1 MTSRV
6 AATTADRL
14 VVEPG
19 GPLRGRIRVP
29 GDKSISHR
37 VLLLAALADGES
49 TIRGLSDGGD
59 VANTRAIIEA
69 LGATVVEDCD
79 PVDPAGLQMIRVR
92 GGRLG
97 EAGHDLDVGNSGT
110 GIRLLA
116 GLLAGL
122 PFTSVLDGDASVRR
136 RPMGRVLEPLRAMGA
151 SVIASGVDIGED
163 AGLAPLNIRGGG
175 LRGIEY
181 RLPVA
186 SAQVK
191 GCLLFAG
198 LSADG
203 PTTVVEDRPTRAHT
217 EELMAATGI
226 EIVRSHTDGLD
237 RVTVS
242 PGRPNAFNY
251 DVAGDPSQAAFWVV
265 GASILPGSEVV
276 VANVYEGPGRAGF
289 MKVLTRMGVDLNH
302 DPGSG
307 DLTVRP
313 PASGVLSATTVR
325 SDEVPGLVD
334 EVPVLVVAAAC
345 ADGETIFEGVGEL
358 RFKESDR
365 LATVESELGRMGAE
379 VKVEGDRLVVRGRSG
394 GRLRGAAVNA
404 HHDHRIAMSCAVAGL
419 VADGP
424 TDISGWNA
432 VATSY
437 PTFAEHLAAL
447 LDAGSK
453 MGSGV

>member
-6 AATTADRL
+6 AATAADRL

-19 GPLRGRIRVP
+19 GPLRGRITVP

-69 LGATVVEDCD
+69 LGATVVDDCD
-79 PVDPAGLQMIRVR
+79 HVNPSGQQMIRVR
-92 GGRLG
+92 GGQLG

-110 GIRLLA
+110 SIRLLA

-122 PFTSVLDGDASVRR
+122 PFTSVLDGDASVRC

-151 SVIASGVDIGED
+151 SVIGSGVDTGED
-163 AGLAPLNIRGGG
+163 AGLAPLHIRGGG

-198 LSADG
+198 LSADE
-203 PTTVVEDRPTRAHT
+203 PTTVIEDRPTRAHT
-217 EELMAATGI
+217 EELMAVTGI

-242 PGRPNAFNY
+242 PGRPDAFTY
-251 DVAGDPSQAAFWVV
+251 DVAGDPSQAAFWAV

-276 VANVYEGPGRAGF
+276 VANVYEGPGRGGF
-289 MKVLTRMGVDLNH
+289 MEVLTRMGVDLNH

-379 VKVEGDRLVVRGRSG
+379 VRVEADRLVVRGRP
-394 GRLRGAAVNA
+394 GRPLRGGIVNA

-424 TDISGWNA
+424 TDVGGWNA

-447 LDAGSK
+447 LDAGST

>member
-217 EELMAATGI
+217 EELMAATGT

-251 DVAGDPSQAAFWVV
+251 DVAGDPSQAAFWAV

>member
-1 MTSRV
+1 
-6 AATTADRL
+6 
-14 VVEPG
+14 
-19 GPLRGRIRVP
+19 
-29 GDKSISHR
+29 
-37 VLLLAALADGES
+37 
-49 TIRGLSDGGD
+49 
-59 VANTRAIIEA
+59 
-69 LGATVVEDCD
+69 
-79 PVDPAGLQMIRVR
+79 
-92 GGRLG
+92 
-97 EAGHDLDVGNSGT
+97 
-110 GIRLLA
+110 
-116 GLLAGL
+116 
-122 PFTSVLDGDASVRR
+122 
-136 RPMGRVLEPLRAMGA
+136 MGA

-242 PGRPNAFNY
+242 PGRPDAFTH
-251 DVAGDPSQAAFWVV
+251 DVAGDPSQAAFWAV

-289 MKVLTRMGVDLNH
+289 MKVLTRMGVDLNN
-302 DPGSG
+302 DQNSG
-307 DLTVRP
+307 DLKVRP

-325 SDEVPGLVD
+325 SDELPGLVD
-334 EVPVLVVAAAC
+334 EVPALVVAAAC

-379 VKVEGDRLVVRGRSG
+379 VKFEGDRLVVRGRSG
-394 GRLRGAAVNA
+394 RRLRGAMVNA

>member
-37 VLLLAALADGES
+37 VLLLAALADGEA

-69 LGATVVEDCD
+69 LGATVVEDRD
-79 PVDPAGLQMIRVR
+79 HAAPPELQMIRVR

-97 EAGHDLDVGNSGT
+97 QAGHDLDVGNSGT

-242 PGRPNAFNY
+242 PGRPDAFTH
-251 DVAGDPSQAAFWVV
+251 DVAGDPSQAAFWAG

-302 DPGSG
+302 DPNSG

-394 GRLRGAAVNA
+394 RRLRGTAVNA

-447 LDAGSK
+447 LDAGST

>member
-69 LGATVVEDCD
+69 LGATVVEDRDHAD
-79 PVDPAGLQMIRVR
+79 PPELQMIRVR

-97 EAGHDLDVGNSGT
+97 QAGHDLDVGNSGT

-242 PGRPNAFNY
+242 PGRPDAFTH
-251 DVAGDPSQAAFWVV
+251 DVAGDPSQAAFWAV

-313 PASGVLSATTVR
+313 PASGVLSGTTVR

-334 EVPVLVVAAAC
+334 EVPVLVGAAAC

-394 GRLRGAAVNA
+394 KRWRGAVVKA
-404 HHDHRIAMSCAVAGL
+404 HHDHRIAMACAVAGL

-437 PTFAEHLAAL
+437 PTFGTDLVGL
-447 LDAGSK
+447 R
-453 MGSGV
+453 V

>member
-97 EAGHDLDVGNSGT
+97 QAGHDLDVGNSGT

-251 DVAGDPSQAAFWVV
+251 DVAGDPSQAAFWAV

>member
-37 VLLLAALADGES
+37 VLLLAALANGES

-79 PVDPAGLQMIRVR
+79 HVDPSGLQMIRVR

-151 SVIASGVDIGED
+151 SVIGSGLDIGED

-242 PGRPNAFNY
+242 PGRPDAFTH
-251 DVAGDPSQAAFWVV
+251 DVAGDPSQAAFWAV

-302 DPGSG
+302 DPNSG

-379 VKVEGDRLVVRGRSG
+379 VRVEGDRLVVRGRSG
-394 GRLRGAAVNA
+394 RRLRGAMVNA

-419 VADGP
+419 AADGP
-424 TDISGWNA
+424 TDIGGWNA

-437 PTFAEHLAAL
+437 PTFAEHLAVL
-447 LDAGSK
+447 LDAGST

>member
-14 VVEPG
+14 GGEPG

-69 LGATVVEDCD
+69 LGATVVEDRDHAD
-79 PVDPAGLQMIRVR
+79 PPELQMIRVR

-97 EAGHDLDVGNSGT
+97 QAGHDLDVGNSGT

-242 PGRPNAFNY
+242 PGRPDAFTH
-251 DVAGDPSQAAFWVV
+251 DVAGDPSQAAFWAV

-302 DPGSG
+302 DPNSG

-379 VKVEGDRLVVRGRSG
+379 VKGEGDRLVVRGRSG
-394 GRLRGAAVNA
+394 RRLRGTAVNA

-447 LDAGSK
+447 LDAGST

>member
-37 VLLLAALADGES
+37 VLLVAALADGES

-69 LGATVVEDCD
+69 LGATVVEDRDHAD
-79 PVDPAGLQMIRVR
+79 PPELQMIRVR

-97 EAGHDLDVGNSGT
+97 QAGHDLDVGNSGT

-242 PGRPNAFNY
+242 PGRPDAFTH
-251 DVAGDPSQAAFWVV
+251 DVAGDPSQAAFWAV

-313 PASGVLSATTVR
+313 PASGVLSGTTVR

-394 GRLRGAAVNA
+394 RRLRGTAVNA
-404 HHDHRIAMSCAVAGL
+404 HHDHRIAMSCAVAGV

-447 LDAGSK
+447 LDAGST

>member
-19 GPLRGRIRVP
+19 GPLRGRSRVP

-37 VLLLAALADGES
+37 GLLLAALADGES

-151 SVIASGVDIGED
+151 SVIASGADIGED

-394 GRLRGAAVNA
+394 RRLRGTAVNA
-404 HHDHRIAMSCAVAGL
+404 HHAHRIAMSCAVAGL
-419 VADGP
+419 MADGP

-432 VATSY
+432 VAPSY

>member
-313 PASGVLSATTVR
+313 PASGVLSGTTVR

>member
-69 LGATVVEDCD
+69 LGATVVEDRDHAD
-79 PVDPAGLQMIRVR
+79 PPELQMIRVR

-97 EAGHDLDVGNSGT
+97 QAGHDLDVGNSGT

-242 PGRPNAFNY
+242 PGRPDAFTH
-251 DVAGDPSQAAFWVV
+251 DVAGDPSQAAFWAV

-313 PASGVLSATTVR
+313 PASGVLSGTTVR

-394 GRLRGAAVNA
+394 KRLRGAGVNA

>member
-69 LGATVVEDCD
+69 LGATVVEDRDHAD
-79 PVDPAGLQMIRVR
+79 PPELQMIRVR

-97 EAGHDLDVGNSGT
+97 QAGHDLDVGNSGT

-151 SVIASGVDIGED
+151 SVIASGADIGED

-242 PGRPNAFNY
+242 PGRPDAFTH
-251 DVAGDPSQAAFWVV
+251 DVAGDPSQAAFWAV

-302 DPGSG
+302 DPNSG

-345 ADGETIFEGVGEL
+345 ADGETIFEGGGEL

-394 GRLRGAAVNA
+394 RRLRGTAVNA

-447 LDAGSK
+447 LDAGST

>member
-69 LGATVVEDCD
+69 LGATVVEDRD
-79 PVDPAGLQMIRVR
+79 HADLPELQMIRVR

-97 EAGHDLDVGNSGT
+97 QAGHDLDVGNSGT

-242 PGRPNAFNY
+242 PGRPDAFTH
-251 DVAGDPSQAAFWVV
+251 DVAGDPSQAAFWAV

-302 DPGSG
+302 DPNSG

-394 GRLRGAAVNA
+394 RRLRGTAVNA

>member
-37 VLLLAALADGES
+37 GLLLAALANGES

-69 LGATVVEDCD
+69 LGATVVEDRD
-79 PVDPAGLQMIRVR
+79 HADLPELQMIRVR

-97 EAGHDLDVGNSGT
+97 QAGHDLDVGNSGT

-242 PGRPNAFNY
+242 PGRPDAFTH
-251 DVAGDPSQAAFWVV
+251 DVAGDPSQAAFWAV

-289 MKVLTRMGVDLNH
+289 MKVLTRMGVALNH
-302 DPGSG
+302 DPNSG

-394 GRLRGAAVNA
+394 RRLRGTAVNA

-447 LDAGSK
+447 LDAGST

>member
-37 VLLLAALADGES
+37 GLLLAALADGES

-69 LGATVVEDCD
+69 LGATVVEDRDHAD
-79 PVDPAGLQMIRVR
+79 PPELQMIRVR

-97 EAGHDLDVGNSGT
+97 QAGHDLDVGNSGT

-242 PGRPNAFNY
+242 PGRPDAFTH
-251 DVAGDPSQAAFWVV
+251 DVAGDPSQAAFWAV

-302 DPGSG
+302 DPNSG

-379 VKVEGDRLVVRGRSG
+379 VKGEGDRLVGRGRSG
-394 GRLRGAAVNA
+394 KRLRGAVVNA

-437 PTFAEHLAAL
+437 PTFADHLAAL
-447 LDAGSK
+447 LDAGST

>member
-1 MTSRV
+1 M
-6 AATTADRL
+6 
-14 VVEPG
+14 
-19 GPLRGRIRVP
+19 
-29 GDKSISHR
+29 
-37 VLLLAALADGES
+37 
-49 TIRGLSDGGD
+49 
-59 VANTRAIIEA
+59 
-69 LGATVVEDCD
+69 
-79 PVDPAGLQMIRVR
+79 
-92 GGRLG
+92 
-97 EAGHDLDVGNSGT
+97 
-110 GIRLLA
+110 
-116 GLLAGL
+116 
-122 PFTSVLDGDASVRR
+122 
-136 RPMGRVLEPLRAMGA
+136 
-151 SVIASGVDIGED
+151 
-163 AGLAPLNIRGGG
+163 
-175 LRGIEY
+175 
-181 RLPVA
+181 A

-242 PGRPNAFNY
+242 PGRPDAFTH
-251 DVAGDPSQAAFWVV
+251 DVAGDPSQAAFWAV
-265 GASILPGSEVV
+265 GASILPGSEVE

-302 DPGSG
+302 DPNSG

-394 GRLRGAAVNA
+394 RRLRGTAVNA

-447 LDAGSK
+447 LDAGST